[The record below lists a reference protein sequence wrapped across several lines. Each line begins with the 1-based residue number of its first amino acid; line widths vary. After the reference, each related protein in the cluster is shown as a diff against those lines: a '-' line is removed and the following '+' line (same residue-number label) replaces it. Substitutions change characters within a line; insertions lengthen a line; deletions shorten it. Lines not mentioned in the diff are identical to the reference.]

1 MKKAKEHLMKIAFR
15 VGFSDIVN
23 DKQKSEE
30 TMKSLNIVSEEIDK
44 LYDVI
49 DILKREFGI
58 SVMGNTLLI
67 AKRTTTQ
74 ISEKEHKLVEEIF
87 GGE

>member
-58 SVMGNTLLI
+58 SAMGNTLLI